1 MPRYVAFLR
10 AVNVGGRFV
19 KMESLRNAL
28 SDNGFSDV
36 ETHIQSG
43 NVLVSTPMRAP
54 DKVADT
60 LAQVLGECAGFEIP
74 AIVRRPRDVRHLV
87 EEVDAIPPLHEGP
100 GETRRYVCLT
110 SGTVPPEASA
120 TLEAWDRPGERAR
133 VLGPDVL
140 AELSIAFHRVK
151 LTNTRIEK
159 VTGLTATWR
168 DLGVVRDIAE
178 RWGSR

>member
-28 SDNGFSDV
+28 SDSGFSDI

-54 DKVADT
+54 DKVAG
-60 LAQVLGECAGFEIP
+60 AVAEVLGERAGFDIP
-74 AIVRRPRDVRHLV
+74 AIVRRPSDLTRLV

-100 GETRRYVCLT
+100 GETKRYLCFT
-110 SGTVPPEASA
+110 SAAVPPEASA
-120 TLEAWDRPGERAR
+120 ILEAWDRPGERAR

-159 VTGLTATWR
+159 ITGLTATWR
-168 DLGVVRDIAE
+168 DLGVVRDIAQ